1 MITKNKTKEINDGD
15 VVNYLLIKEIEISS
29 RIHNAVTEILRLGY
43 ESERGN
49 TQVPDMIESIRY
61 ILEDIERVVNR

>member
-1 MITKNKTKEINDGD
+1 MSDREI
-15 VVNYLLIKEIEISS
+15 VNYLLIKECEISN

-43 ESERGN
+43 DSERGKA
-49 TQVPDMIESIRY
+49 QVPDMIESIQY